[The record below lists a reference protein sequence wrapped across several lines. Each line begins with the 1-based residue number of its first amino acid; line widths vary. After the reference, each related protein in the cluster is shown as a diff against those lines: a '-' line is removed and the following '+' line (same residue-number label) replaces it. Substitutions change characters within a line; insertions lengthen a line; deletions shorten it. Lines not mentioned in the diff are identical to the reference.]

1 MMTTSTKIIDYT
13 NAITNFDV
21 NNLIIKPFK
30 KNEVNSSLLSKIP
43 TIKSLNSWIK
53 WKLIYST
60 YVLIFLGTLTLCLFF
75 SFIGLYVKHEA
86 NYEGVLIAA
95 IIFAIIFILLYACL
109 IIGYGIYQKM
119 LFKKLAVKL
128 KLLIKHEVLIND
140 WKQYPEILQMIN
152 YANEP
157 NTWAKTHLNMPH
169 LTYYGMNIAL
179 IYLLTKLVD
188 LTK

>member
-1 MMTTSTKIIDYT
+1 MTTSTKIIDYT
-13 NAITNFDV
+13 NAITNFNV
-21 NNLIIKPFK
+21 NNLIVKPFK
-30 KNEVNSSLLSKIP
+30 KNEVNSSLLSNIP

-95 IIFAIIFILLYACL
+95 IVFAIIFILLYACL
-109 IIGYGIYQKM
+109 IIGYGIYQKI

>member
-13 NAITNFDV
+13 NAITNFNV
-21 NNLIIKPFK
+21 NNLIVKPFK
-30 KNEVNSSLLSKIP
+30 KNEVNSSLLSNIP

-86 NYEGVLIAA
+86 NYEGILIAA
-95 IIFAIIFILLYACL
+95 IVFAIIFILLYACL
-109 IIGYGIYQKM
+109 IIGYGIYQKI